1 VLRKAVIPA
10 AGMGTRLLSATKE
23 QPKEML
29 PIFAR
34 GMRGDLCLKPIV
46 QLIFEQLYSVG
57 FREFCFIVGR
67 GKRAI
72 EDHFTPD
79 PSFVS
84 KLDSRGLDSAT
95 EDLQAFYRM
104 VDDSTLVWINQPAPR
119 GFGDA
124 VLKAKGFAG
133 NDRFLVHAGDSYFLS
148 KNAEHLR
155 RLVRMS
161 EEYKA
166 DTLFLSKEVED
177 PKRFGIVEGETMA
190 NGLVKVKH
198 LVEKPAK
205 AASKLAIMPVYV
217 FDPVIFK
224 ALESTKTGF
233 AGELQLTDGIQKI
246 VDWNLNVYTTQVDPK
261 ETWLDIGS
269 PDLYWEAQSASY
281 KHSREP
287 TP

>member
-1 VLRKAVIPA
+1 
-10 AGMGTRLLSATKE
+10 MGTRLLSATTE

-34 GMRGDLCLKPIV
+34 GTKGDLCLKPIV
-46 QLIFEQLYSVG
+46 QLIFEQLYTVG

-84 KLDSRGLDSAT
+84 KLDGRGLDSAT

-177 PKRFGIVEGETMA
+177 PKRFGIVEGETIA

-205 AASKLAIMPVYV
+205 PASRLAIMPVYV

-269 PDLYWEAQSASY
+269 PDLYWEAQSLSY
-281 KHSREP
+281 KHSKEP
-287 TP
+287 AP

>member
-1 VLRKAVIPA
+1 
-10 AGMGTRLLSATKE
+10 M
-23 QPKEML
+23 
-29 PIFAR
+29 
-34 GMRGDLCLKPIV
+34 
-46 QLIFEQLYSVG
+46 
-57 FREFCFIVGR
+57 
-67 GKRAI
+67 
-72 EDHFTPD
+72 
-79 PSFVS
+79 
-84 KLDSRGLDSAT
+84 
-95 EDLQAFYRM
+95 
-104 VDDSTLVWINQPAPR
+104 
-119 GFGDA
+119 
-124 VLKAKGFAG
+124 KAKGFAG

-177 PKRFGIVEGETMA
+177 PRRFGIVEGETMA

-205 AASKLAIMPVYV
+205 PASRLAIMPVYV

-269 PDLYWEAQSASY
+269 PDLYWEAQSLSY
-281 KHSREP
+281 KLSRGP
-287 TP
+287 TS